1 MPNYEAV
8 FDGEVWYIEKDG
20 VTLVLEQSDG
30 LGLRVEFEHEADAKR
45 YIALVRRMIEEEGMQ
60 P

>member
-1 MPNYEAV
+1 MPNDEAV

-20 VTLVLEQSDG
+20 VTLALEQSDG

>member
-30 LGLRVEFEHEADAKR
+30 LGLRVEFNWEADAKR